1 MSVTHKK
8 NTDNHGA
15 PQADFGNISV
25 DAAKKQGLVNN
36 VFDQVANR
44 YDLMNDVMS
53 GGLHRIWKSI
63 LIDMLAPPKSSRHFH
78 LLDVAG
84 GTGDIANRFLDAGG
98 TGCEV
103 TLCDIN
109 PNMIAA
115 GIAQSVPGNRMKR
128 MHFATGN
135 AEALPFYDQTFD
147 AYTIAFGIRNVTHI
161 DKALKEAYRVLM
173 PGGRFLCLEFSS
185 VDIPGLDAIYDIYS
199 NNAIPLM
206 GKLITGNAEP
216 YRYLVES
223 IRKFPDQKH
232 FCRMIETAGFDRV
245 SYQNL
250 TGGIVAIHSAWRL

>member
-1 MSVTHKK
+1 MGTATRKIPGTSDK
-8 NTDNHGA
+8 
-15 PQADFGNISV
+15 PQADFGNTPV
-25 DAAKKQGLVNN
+25 DAAKKQGLVND
-36 VFDQVANR
+36 VFDRVANR

-53 GGLHRIWKSI
+53 GGLHRAWKSV
-63 LIDMLAPPKSSRHFH
+63 LINKLAPPKSGRPFH

-84 GTGDIANRFLDAGG
+84 GTGDIAHRFMDAGG
-98 TGCEV
+98 AGCEV

-115 GIAQSVPGNRMKR
+115 GLARSAAKKR
-128 MHFATGN
+128 SSHMHFTTGN
-135 AEALPFYDQTFD
+135 AEALPFGDQMFD

-161 DKALKEAYRVLM
+161 DKALAEAFRVLK

-185 VDIPGLDAIYDIYS
+185 VDIPGLEAIYDVYS

-206 GKLITGNAEP
+206 GRLITGKAEP

-223 IRKFPDQKH
+223 IRKFPNQKA
-232 FCRMIETAGFDRV
+232 FCRMIESAGFDRV
-245 SYQNL
+245 THQNL

>member
-1 MSVTHKK
+1 MGGVDKK
-8 NTDNHGA
+8 LVDDVEE
-15 PQADFGNISV
+15 PRVDFGDLSV
-25 DAAKKQGLVNN
+25 AESKKQGLVNE
-36 VFDQVANR
+36 VFDEVAGR

-63 LIDMLAPPKSSRHFH
+63 LINTLAPPKSDRPFH

-98 TGCEV
+98 AGCEV

-115 GIAQSVPGNRMKR
+115 GIEQSEEKNRSQL
-128 MHFATGN
+128 MHFAAGN
-135 AEALPFYDQTFD
+135 AEALPFPDHQFD

-161 DKALKEAYRVLM
+161 DAALREAYRILR
-173 PGGRFLCLEFSS
+173 PGGRFLCLEFSQ
-185 VDIPGLDAIYDIYS
+185 VEVPGLDTIYDAYS
-199 NNAIPLM
+199 HSAIPLL
-206 GKLITGNAEP
+206 GKLITGNGEP

-223 IRKFPDQKH
+223 IRKFPSQKR
-232 FCRMIETAGFDRV
+232 FCRMIEEAGFDRA

-250 TGGIVAIHSAWRL
+250 SGGIVAIHSAWRL